1 MEEQWMV
8 DRCKLRAMW
17 LEHPEWS
24 KQKLAQEVGHAKCW
38 VKKWLR
44 RIRSCPLEDQQV
56 LVSQSR
62 ARKRPPAQIAP
73 EVVTRILEIRDEPP
87 ARLGRTPGPVAILYY
102 LQKDPMLSELG
113 YQLPRSTRTI
123 WKILDQHHRILRP
136 GPRSH
141 EPREV
146 VEPGVEWG
154 MDFHDV
160 STVPADPL
168 GKQQHVVEILN
179 FVDHGSS
186 AVVAS
191 EPGDAYTAETAFPLR
206 FAAGIIMRT
215 VAEVLQEQG
224 CPDRIDLDRDPRWVG
239 SWTAKDFP
247 SPLLRF
253 LECLGIHPDVCPPQ
267 APEKNPYVERYHR
280 NYKYECQAQEQPQ
293 DLESTIATNSP
304 YVHFYNY
311 ERPNQALTC
320 GNQPPL
326 VKFPH
331 PPQLSPVPDTVDPDR
346 WLLQQ
351 TGKTYVRKLGRDGC
365 FQLGNQTYYV
375 QQKLRGRSVT
385 IWVQGPQRELGILLD
400 GKVIKKLPIKG
411 LQNRRMTFTDFVDW
425 MAKEAESAW
434 RRYLRRTPTYA
445 RGAM

>member
-1 MEEQWMV
+1 MEEQWLA
-8 DRCKLRAMW
+8 DRNGLRAVW

-24 KQKLAQEVGHAKCW
+24 KQKLAEASGHSRSW
-38 VKKWLR
+38 VKKWMR
-44 RIRSCPLEDQQV
+44 RIRSHPLEDQEV
-56 LVSQSR
+56 LLGQSR
-62 ARKRPPAQIAP
+62 ARKRPPPQIAP
-73 EVVTRILEIRDEPP
+73 EVVDRILAIRDDPP
-87 ARLGRTPGPVAILYY
+87 PKLGRTPGAVTILYY
-102 LQKDPMLSELG
+102 LQKDAMLAELG
-113 YQLPRSTRTI
+113 YRLPRSTRTI
-123 WKILDQHHRILRP
+123 WKILDRHHRILRP
-136 GPRSH
+136 GPRNH
-141 EPREV
+141 EAREQ

-160 STVPADPL
+160 STVPADPQ
-168 GKQQHVVEILN
+168 GKKQHVVEILN
-179 FVDHGSS
+179 VVDHGSS

-191 EPGDAYTAETAFPLR
+191 EPGSDYTAESALR
-206 FAAGIIMRT
+206 SLAR
-215 VAEVLQEQG
+215 VLQEQG
-224 CPDRIDLDRDPRWVG
+224 CPERMDMDRDPRWVG

-253 LECLGIHPDVCPPQ
+253 LECLGIDPDVCPPQ
-267 APEKNPYVERYHR
+267 EPQKNPYVERYHR
-280 NYKYECQAQEQPQ
+280 NYKYECQEQEQPQ
-293 DLESTIATNSP
+293 DLESTITTNTL

-311 ERPNQALTC
+311 ERPNQAVTC

-385 IWVQGPQRELGILLD
+385 IWVHGQQRELGILLD

-411 LQNRRMTFTDFVDW
+411 LQNHRMAFDDFVEH
-425 MAKEAESAW
+425 MAKEADSAW
-434 RRYLRRTPTYA
+434 CRYLRRTPTYT
-445 RGAM
+445 RVTM

>member
-1 MEEQWMV
+1 MEEQWLA
-8 DRCKLRAMW
+8 DRNGLRAMW

-24 KQKLAQEVGHAKCW
+24 KQKLAAASGHSKSW
-38 VKKWLR
+38 VKKWMR
-44 RIRSCPLEDQQV
+44 RIRSRPLEDQQV
-56 LVSQSR
+56 LQAYSR
-62 ARKRPPAQIAP
+62 ARKRPPPQIAA
-73 EVVTRILEIRDEPP
+73 EVVDRILAIRDDPP
-87 ARLGRTPGPVAILYY
+87 PKLGRVPGPVTILYY
-102 LQKDPMLSELG
+102 LQKDPMLQELG
-113 YQLPRSTRTI
+113 YQLPHSTRTI
-123 WKILDQHHRILRP
+123 WKILDQHHRILRA
-136 GPRSH
+136 GPRNH
-141 EPREV
+141 EPREA

-160 STVPADPL
+160 STVPPDPL

-179 FVDHGSS
+179 LVDHGSS

-191 EPGDAYTAETAFPLR
+191 EPGDAYTAETAL
-206 FAAGIIMRT
+206 RT
-215 VAEVLQEQG
+215 VAGVLQEQG

-247 SPLLRF
+247 SPMLRF
-253 LECLGIHPDVCPPQ
+253 LECLGIHPDICPPQ
-267 APEKNPYVERYHR
+267 SPEKNPYVERYHR
-280 NYKYECQAQEQPQ
+280 NYKYECQEQEQPQ
-293 DLESTIATNSP
+293 DLESTIATNTS

-311 ERPNQALTC
+311 ERPNQAITC

-326 VKFPH
+326 VKFPN

-385 IWVQGPQRELGILLD
+385 IWVNGQQRKLGVLLN
-400 GKVIKKLPIKG
+400 GQVIKKLPVKG
-411 LQNRRMTFTDFVDW
+411 LQNRRMAFDDFVDY
-425 MAKEAESAW
+425 MAREANSAW
-434 RRYLRRTPTYA
+434 CRYLRRTPTYA
-445 RGAM
+445 RVTM